1 MQCVRCGCQNKATNE
16 YCEGCGNSLG
26 VKCIACSHL
35 NGPAARFCG
44 RCSAA
49 LKPAATEASN
59 QSWQHVLRSL
69 NAKGGERK
77 RLTILFA
84 DICNSTGLI
93 DSLGDPELGMR
104 RLQPVLDL
112 MNEAVVR
119 YDGVV
124 NKSQGDGVMALFG
137 APQPHEDHAVRG
149 CLAALAMQDG
159 VKRFGDPDLQIRV
172 GVHSGE
178 VVVQA
183 IEHGIYQTY
192 DAAGANVHLANR
204 MEQLAGAGSILVS
217 SETYTAA
224 KQFVEVEPLG
234 LQTVRGIAAPVELF
248 KLRGLQ
254 HAPSSGVFRSGRRL
268 SPLTGRTEQFSALSQ
283 ELENTMKGDGRVVGV
298 VGEAGIGKSRLCFEF
313 AESCRQKG
321 IRVFEAR
328 VLAHGRATPFQPV
341 LELLRDYFGVRVKEA
356 ADVSRRRVLDR
367 LAALST
373 PEEIGF
379 VLLEF
384 LGLADPRQATIKLD
398 PKARKSLLLDFV
410 RTLPRSDTPDVASVV
425 IIEDLHWID
434 AASEEF
440 VEALVDAVVGTT
452 TLLVVNFRPGF
463 AAPLMQRSHYRQIN
477 MPPLPAAQAAILLQD
492 HFGSD
497 PSLALLSRNIV
508 ERAQGNPF
516 FLEELV
522 NALVERGDFEGEK
535 GAYRLKGGIDT
546 IPLPSTVQAVV
557 AARIDR
563 LSEDAKKVLEIA
575 SVVGREISTLI
586 LDAVAGLAPVE
597 LSEAA
602 HHLRQAELLYDVP
615 PFDQRLVAFRH
626 PLIQEVAYRSLL
638 HERRRELH
646 SKVAQAIESL
656 FKDRAEERASLLAYH
671 LEQAGENLK
680 AAQQNMR
687 AAVWIGTNDPSQAL
701 RSWKKVRELLADLP
715 SSQPIDYLK
724 MMASG
729 QIVNF
734 AWREGIPA
742 QDALVYFEEAK
753 QLALALGDIRAN
765 ALIHAA
771 YGRMI
776 ANGGSADEYV
786 EKIREAK
793 VIADQRDDPSVQ
805 ITLKAVLCHALRL
818 SGRMSEAL
826 QMNIEATERADEIVK
841 FDRQTLGFDIEIWL
855 TAMRGQTLVM
865 LGRGDEA
872 RPFLDRVIQLD
883 SSQVD
888 AINYGIPSWA
898 YVDLAW
904 AERNIGL
911 AQEHADRAFSIA
923 MKAGNPYLRVY
934 AQALRGVSHTVAGR
948 LDSAVEDLR
957 DALSFARSR
966 KAGLEAEPRI
976 LADLAN
982 AYRLNGDTSTALATV
997 DEAIRVSTE
1006 RHARVPECIA
1016 RIVRADLLLRA
1027 ANVDQ
1032 EAEGWQELEHARAL
1046 MRETG
1051 AMLLEGFLNDVASR
1065 QTDVRHI
1072 ATRAG

>member
-1 MQCVRCGCQNKATNE
+1 MQCLRCGSQNKATNE
-16 YCEGCGNSLG
+16 YCEGCGATLG
-26 VKCIACSHL
+26 IECGACSHL

-49 LKPAATEASN
+49 LKPIATEVSN

-84 DICNSTGLI
+84 DIRNSTGLI

-124 NKSQGDGVMALFG
+124 NKSQGDGIMALFG

-159 VKRFGDPDLQIRV
+159 TARFDDSDLKIRV
-172 GVHSGE
+172 GVHTGE

-192 DAAGANVHLANR
+192 DAAGANVHIANR
-204 MEQLAGAGSILVS
+204 MEQLADAGSILVS
-217 SETYTAA
+217 KETYTAA

-234 LQTVRGIAAPVELF
+234 LQTIRGIAAPIEVF

-268 SPLTGRTEQFSALSQ
+268 SPLTGRNDQFSALSL
-283 ELENTMKGDGRVVGV
+283 ELENTISGDGRVVGV

-313 AESCRQKG
+313 AENCRGKG

-341 LELLRDYFGVRVKEA
+341 LELLRDYFGLRVKEA
-356 ADVSRRRVLDR
+356 AEISRRRVLDR
-367 LAALST
+367 LAALSVS
-373 PEEIGF
+373 EQVSC

-384 LGLADPRQATIKLD
+384 LGLADPSQAALKLD
-398 PKARKSLLLDFV
+398 PKTRKTLLLDFV
-410 RTLPRSDTPDVASVV
+410 RTLPRSGPRDVTTVV

-440 VEALVDAVVGTT
+440 IEALADAVVGTT
-452 TLLVVNFRPGF
+452 TLLVVNFRPGL
-463 AAPLMQRSHYRQIN
+463 AAPLMQRTHYRQIN
-477 MPPLPAAQAAILLQD
+477 MPPLPAAQAALLLQE
-492 HFGSD
+492 HFGND
-497 PSLALLSRNIV
+497 PSLALLSRNII

-522 NALVERGDFEGEK
+522 NALVERGDFEGDK
-535 GAYRLKGGIDT
+535 GAYRLKGGIDS
-546 IPLPSTVQAVV
+546 IPLPATVQAVI

-563 LSEDAKKVLEIA
+563 LEENAKKILEVA
-575 SVVGREISTLI
+575 SVVGREISISI
-586 LDAVAGLAPVE
+586 LDLVTGLNPAE
-597 LSEAA
+597 LLEATQ
-602 HHLRQAELLYDVP
+602 HLRQAELLYDVR
-615 PFDQRLVAFRH
+615 PFEQRLLAFRH

-638 HERRRELH
+638 HESRRALH
-646 SKVAQAIESL
+646 SKVAQAIEGL
-656 FKDRAEERASLLAYH
+656 FKDRADERASLLAYH
-671 LEQAGENLK
+671 FEQAGENLK
-680 AAQQNMR
+680 AAQQNMQ
-687 AAVWIGTNDPSQAL
+687 AAVWIGANDPSQAL
-701 RSWKKVRELLADLP
+701 RSWKKVRELLSDLP
-715 SSQPIDYLK
+715 PSQPINYLK

-734 AWREGIPA
+734 AWREGISA
-742 QDALVYFEEAK
+742 QDALIYFEEAK
-753 QLALALGDIRAN
+753 QLALALKDMRAN

-771 YGRMI
+771 YGRML

-786 EKIREAK
+786 EKTREAK
-793 VIADQRDDPSVQ
+793 AIADEGDDPSVQ
-805 ITLKAVLCHALRL
+805 ITLKAILCHALWL
-818 SGRMSEAL
+818 SGRMREAL
-826 QMNIEATERADEIVK
+826 QMNVEATDRANEIK
-841 FDRQTLGFDIEIWL
+841 RFDRQTLGFDIEVWL
-855 TAMRGQTLVM
+855 TVLRGRTLVM
-865 LGRGDEA
+865 LGRTEEA
-872 RPFLDRVIQLD
+872 RPFLDRILQLESSQLD
-883 SSQVD
+883 PVHHVM
-888 AINYGIPSWA
+888 PSMA
-898 YVDLAW
+898 YVDIAW
-904 AERNIGL
+904 AEGNLGL
-911 AQEHADRAFSIA
+911 AQEHADRVFSIA
-923 MKAGNPYLRVY
+923 MKTGNPYLRVY
-934 AQALRGVSHTVAGR
+934 GQAYRGLSHVVAGR
-948 LDSAVEDLR
+948 LTSAVEDLS

-966 KAGLEAEPRI
+966 KAGLENEPRI

-982 AYRLNGDTSTALATV
+982 AYRLNGDTEIALTTI
-997 DEAIRVSTE
+997 DEAIKVATE
-1006 RHARVPECIA
+1006 RHARVPECLA
-1016 RIVRADLLLRA
+1016 RIVRADLLLRSA
-1027 ANVDQ
+1027 SGDHK
-1032 EAEGWQELEHARAL
+1032 AEGKRELETARGL

-1051 AMLLEGFLNDVASR
+1051 AVLFENFFGATNVDHGNTRQMSTKAS
-1065 QTDVRHI
+1065 
-1072 ATRAG
+1072 